1 MKDHTDKLRHL
12 AAKLRQ
18 MWGNN
23 PDSYL
28 IEEAAAFIDGLGTE
42 TEADTKA
49 ATKRPAKEK

>member
-1 MKDHTDKLRHL
+1 MKEHTEKLRHL

-28 IEEAAAFIDGLGTE
+28 IEEAAAFIEGLDE
-42 TEADTKA
+42 PKAETKA
-49 ATKRPAKEK
+49 PAKKTTKEQ